1 MPWIVTSWFSPGK
14 EAQRKRKEERVI
26 QQLEKQ
32 KMKELEEKKA
42 KAEEEEEKEKSHG
55 EHPHFRHI
63 RPNLCLTQTNQKLIG
78 DIQYEIHEDK

>member
-1 MPWIVTSWFSPGK
+1 
-14 EAQRKRKEERVI
+14 
-26 QQLEKQ
+26 
-32 KMKELEEKKA
+32 MKELEEKKT

-78 DIQYEIHEDK
+78 DIQYGIHKDK